1 MTETE
6 MQTAVAIIRHGWG
19 HRIPTDAIDGRVR
32 QALPA
37 ITIEDLEAA
46 FERASDGVMAEADE
60 LWQSRVGAPDGRR
73 RPGVGR
79 TGPP

>member
-37 ITIEDLEAA
+37 ITIEDLAAA
-46 FERASDGVMAEADE
+46 FERASDKLGAEADE
-60 LWQSRVGAPDGRR
+60 LRQLTRDRR
-73 RPGVGR
+73 G
-79 TGPP
+79 

>member
-32 QALPA
+32 EALPA

-46 FERASDGVMAEADE
+46 FERVSDELLKADE
-60 LWQSRVGAPDGRR
+60 VRQITKGRR
-73 RPGVGR
+73 I
-79 TGPP
+79 

>member
-32 QALPA
+32 EALPA

-46 FERASDGVMAEADE
+46 FERASDELLKADE
-60 LWQSRVGAPDGRR
+60 VRQITKGRR
-73 RPGVGR
+73 I
-79 TGPP
+79 

>member
-6 MQTAVAIIRHGWG
+6 IQTAVAIIRHGWG
-19 HRIPTDAIDGRVR
+19 HRVPTDAIDGRVR

-46 FERASDGVMAEADE
+46 FERAGDELMAEADE
-60 LWQSRVGAPDGRR
+60 LRQFIKGRR
-73 RPGVGR
+73 ER
-79 TGPP
+79 

>member
-32 QALPA
+32 EALPS

-46 FERASDGVMAEADE
+46 FERVSDELLKADE
-60 LWQSRVGAPDGRR
+60 VRQITKGRR
-73 RPGVGR
+73 I
-79 TGPP
+79 

>member
-46 FERASDGVMAEADE
+46 FERVSDELLKADE
-60 LWQSRVGAPDGRR
+60 VRQITKGRR
-73 RPGVGR
+73 I
-79 TGPP
+79 

>member
-6 MQTAVAIIRHGWG
+6 MQAAVAIIRHGWG

-46 FERASDGVMAEADE
+46 FERASDGMMAEADE
-60 LWQSRVGAPDGRR
+60 LWQLRVGAPDGRR
-73 RPGVGR
+73 RPGVRR

>member
-32 QALPA
+32 EALPA
-37 ITIEDLEAA
+37 ITIEDLEVA
-46 FERASDGVMAEADE
+46 FERVSDELLKADE
-60 LWQSRVGAPDGRR
+60 VRQITKGRR
-73 RPGVGR
+73 I
-79 TGPP
+79 